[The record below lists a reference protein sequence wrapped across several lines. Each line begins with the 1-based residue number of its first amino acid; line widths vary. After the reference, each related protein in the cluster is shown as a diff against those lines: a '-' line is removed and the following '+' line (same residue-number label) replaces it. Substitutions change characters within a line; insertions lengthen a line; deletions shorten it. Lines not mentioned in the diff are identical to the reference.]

1 MRRALFIA
9 TLFLFLFTQAAL
21 AASVAG
27 KWSGTMTVNG
37 KHYDTTVRFTS
48 SGSFSATAR
57 DITVTGSYS
66 ISGNKVRMR
75 STVFN
80 FGVSVSLKL
89 KEKSGRQV
97 LSGSA
102 SESGKDGTIT
112 LSRKTPA
119 DSQDEPEGSA
129 AYGGWTL
136 EADGRLYSLKLY
148 KAGFA
153 RWSEGPAGGEPDAQ
167 LYAALEVRGGTLILT
182 PLGEAGAQ
190 QPPKGLEPWWAEDS
204 AAYEIPYALE
214 DGLMALE
221 GLPAFSQNGEALDDK
236 PSDAPFLP
244 YLNLRQG
251 DRGQAV
257 AWLQQKL
264 IGMGYLAGEAD
275 GDFGRQTAGALKRFQ
290 ADNGLDQDGVAGP
303 GVIERLTR

>member
-1 MRRALFIA
+1 MRRALFIT

-129 AYGGWTL
+129 AYGGRT
-136 EADGRLYSLKLY
+136 ARVNRPYRAPGRW
-148 KAGFA
+148 
-153 RWSEGPAGGEPDAQ
+153 R
-167 LYAALEVRGGTLILT
+167 R
-182 PLGEAGAQ
+182 
-190 QPPKGLEPWWAEDS
+190 
-204 AAYEIPYALE
+204 
-214 DGLMALE
+214 
-221 GLPAFSQNGEALDDK
+221 
-236 PSDAPFLP
+236 
-244 YLNLRQG
+244 
-251 DRGQAV
+251 
-257 AWLQQKL
+257 
-264 IGMGYLAGEAD
+264 
-275 GDFGRQTAGALKRFQ
+275 TAGC
-290 ADNGLDQDGVAGP
+290 
-303 GVIERLTR
+303 TR

>member
-1 MRRALFIA
+1 MRKALFIA

-27 KWSGTMTVNG
+27 KWSGTMTVDG
-37 KHYDTTVRFTS
+37 KHYGASVRFAS
-48 SGSFSATAR
+48 GGSFSASSNGV
-57 DITVTGSYS
+57 TVTGNYRF
-66 ISGNKVRMR
+66 SGNSVRMDAW
-75 STVFN
+75 
-80 FGVSVSLKL
+80 GVTIRLKL

-102 SESGKDGTIT
+102 SEFGKDGTIT
-112 LSRKTPA
+112 LSRKAPA
-119 DSQDEPEGSA
+119 EGESQDGEGEPAVSGA
-129 AYGGWTL
+129 WTL

-153 RWSEGPAGGEPDAQ
+153 HWSEGPAGGEPDAQ

-182 PLGEAGAQ
+182 PLGEVGAQ

-303 GVIERLTR
+303 GVIERLAR